1 MSRLLSIALS
11 VVILCLGPWAP
22 AAAQTGV
29 EYGHIVSQ
37 SKKPNLKTP
46 GLGQDQKVRSSTKK
60 KKVKR

>member
-1 MSRLLSIALS
+1 MSRLLSIALG
-11 VVILCLGPWAP
+11 VVILCLGPSTP
-22 AAAQTGV
+22 AAAQTGA